1 MLVSPG
7 DEGDEGDEG
16 DITVTPP
23 SPSSSSSPP
32 VSSTGALTKLAAGI
46 AAEISDAIFP
56 IYSAI

>member
-1 MLVSPG
+1 MLVSS
-7 DEGDEGDEG
+7 GDEGDEG

-23 SPSSSSSPP
+23 SLLLPARCLIHR
-32 VSSTGALTKLAAGI
+32 ALAKPAAGI